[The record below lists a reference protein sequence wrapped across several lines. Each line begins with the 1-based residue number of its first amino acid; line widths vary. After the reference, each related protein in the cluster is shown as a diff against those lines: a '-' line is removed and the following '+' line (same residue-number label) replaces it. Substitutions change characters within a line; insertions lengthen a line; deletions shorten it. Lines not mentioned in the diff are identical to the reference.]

1 MLTNIKAAIFDLDGT
16 LIDSMWVWE
25 KIDIDYLHSKGFQ
38 MPEGFRDD
46 IAHLSFEETAVYFKK
61 RFNLE
66 DSLEKIRNDWHN
78 MAIEEYSNNVKLK
91 RGAKEF
97 LTLLKNNGIKIG
109 LATSNYDALIS
120 IVLNKN
126 GIRDLFDAIT
136 TTSEV
141 SKGKDFPDVYLLA
154 AKKLGVDP
162 AECIVFEDILPAI
175 LGAKAAGMKVVG
187 ILDQAARHQWDEILE
202 TADKT
207 ITDFI
212 ELSEAV

>member
-1 MLTNIKAAIFDLDGT
+1 M
-16 LIDSMWVWE
+16 
-25 KIDIDYLHSKGFQ
+25 
-38 MPEGFRDD
+38 
-46 IAHLSFEETAVYFKK
+46 
-61 RFNLE
+61 
-66 DSLEKIRNDWHN
+66 
-78 MAIEEYSNNVKLK
+78 
-91 RGAKEF
+91 
-97 LTLLKNNGIKIG
+97 
-109 LATSNYDALIS
+109 
-120 IVLNKN
+120 LNKN